1 MDFQAMQAEFKLK
14 EQNMMFDHK
23 LRMTQLQQEMALE
36 REQFRQEQELAAAKA
51 ANDIQI
57 KRELADSQKAAQRAG
72 ASS

>member
-1 MDFQAMQAEFKLK
+1 MQAEFKLK